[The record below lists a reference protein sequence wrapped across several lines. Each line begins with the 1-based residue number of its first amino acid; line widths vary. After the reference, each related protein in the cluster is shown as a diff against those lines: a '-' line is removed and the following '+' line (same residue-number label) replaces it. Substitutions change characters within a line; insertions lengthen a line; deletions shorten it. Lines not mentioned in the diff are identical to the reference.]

1 MAEGISACSH
11 YTEKEFYTP
20 DQWKVYEFLRISTGM
35 IEVSVQGNLQRVY
48 FPIRP
53 VCDYLSPKTSAWLMN
68 NVCRESQQTKV
79 RDLMEYTPMLIDEMR
94 HVERL
99 QSATIQ
105 ITPMLM
111 RQLKDFSNGVGLII
125 SLL

>member
-1 MAEGISACSH
+1 MCE
-11 YTEKEFYTP
+11 
-20 DQWKVYEFLRISTGM
+20 
-35 IEVSVQGNLQRVY
+35 
-48 FPIRP
+48 
-53 VCDYLSPKTSAWLMN
+53 YLSPKTSAWVMN
-68 NVCRESQQTKV
+68 NVVRESQQTKV

-125 SLL
+125 SLLQLFSL